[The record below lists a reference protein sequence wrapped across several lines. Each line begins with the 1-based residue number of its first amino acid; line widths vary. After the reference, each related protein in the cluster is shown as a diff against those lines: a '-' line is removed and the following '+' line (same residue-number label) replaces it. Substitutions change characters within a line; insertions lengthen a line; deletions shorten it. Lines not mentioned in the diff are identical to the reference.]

1 MLRQPDMAEWVDLK
15 SVQEGIMG
23 LEEFLLHFDSSLE
36 VLLKFMGPQI
46 PHLWMGVKPLL
57 KWILQGTSPGML
69 GVQ

>member
-1 MLRQPDMAEWVDLK
+1 MLRQPTMAEWVDLK

-46 PHLWMGVKPLL
+46 PHL
-57 KWILQGTSPGML
+57 
-69 GVQ
+69 